1 MKKIMLS
8 TCVSA
13 ALALTACGGDGA
25 RLSSVHDQNPT
36 PTEQTPPVETADG
49 RRFELR
55 LRGSAV
61 EGFDKLELPI
71 GAVRVTADGKPLKV
85 ELAADRV
92 DVAVANHAPLVA
104 HFYVPEGVERVRVM
118 LQLEGLGGY
127 AQAEKAGL
135 VDATVAPVTFEAPV
149 HELALRGRAVV
160 QLDVARS
167 LVDMGSHRLLL
178 PNGVV
183 AY

>member
-8 TCVSA
+8 ACVSA
-13 ALALTACGGDGA
+13 ALALAACGGESP
-25 RLSSVHDQNPT
+25 RLSSIQDENA
-36 PTEQTPPVETADG
+36 PPMETADG
-49 RRFELR
+49 QRFELR

-71 GAVRVTADGKPLKV
+71 GAVRVTANGAPLKV
-85 ELAADRV
+85 ELVNERV
-92 DVAVANHAPLVA
+92 DLAATNHAPLVA
-104 HFYVPEGVERVRVM
+104 YFYVPEGTERVRVM

-127 AQAEKAGL
+127 AQAEGSGL
-135 VDATVAPVTFEAPV
+135 IDATVAPVSFEAPV

-178 PNGVV
+178 PNGAV